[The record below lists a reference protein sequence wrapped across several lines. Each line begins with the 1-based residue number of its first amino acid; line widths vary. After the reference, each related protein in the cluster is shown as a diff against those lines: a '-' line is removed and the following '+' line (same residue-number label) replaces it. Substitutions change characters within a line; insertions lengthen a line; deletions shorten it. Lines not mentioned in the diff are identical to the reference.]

1 MNLQNFKRQISPSAV
16 LSWRVYFWG
25 VTMNRSQER
34 EQAFILLFE
43 KSFNPELTI
52 DDIIDMALESEFME
66 KSAFTEKLAK
76 LTVEKVGDIDAK
88 IAQYSVG
95 WTLDRITK
103 VSLSILR
110 IAVCE
115 ILFMDDIPT
124 GVSINEAVELAKNYA
139 SREDSQFING
149 VLGSISK
156 EL

>member
-1 MNLQNFKRQISPSAV
+1 
-16 LSWRVYFWG
+16 
-25 VTMNRSQER
+25 MNRSQER
-34 EQAFILLFE
+34 EQAFILIFE
-43 KSFNPELTI
+43 KCFNPELTI
-52 DDIIDMALESEFME
+52 DDIIDMSLESEFME
-66 KSAFTEKLAK
+66 KSDFTEKLAK

-88 IAQYSVG
+88 ISEYCVG
-95 WTLDRITK
+95 WTIDRITK

-115 ILFMDDIPT
+115 ILFMEDIPT

>member
-1 MNLQNFKRQISPSAV
+1 
-16 LSWRVYFWG
+16 
-25 VTMNRSQER
+25 MNRSQER

-52 DDIIDMALESEFME
+52 DDIIEMALESEFME

-88 IAQYSVG
+88 ISEYCVG

>member
-16 LSWRVYFWG
+16 FVVEGIFLG
-25 VTMNRSQER
+25 CKMNRSQER

-149 VLGSISK
+149 VLGSVSK